1 MQKPLAGRKVAI
13 LVGNGFEEMQMT
25 DCQRALIG
33 AGAAV
38 KIVSTANGLVNGW
51 QGKGWGHYHPVDQ
64 QVGETLAADFDM
76 LVLPSGERS
85 LAKLLE
91 TAHTTRIIRGFRDGN
106 KPVAAFGSGVDLLIA
121 ADRVMG
127 LEISVNESSREKATA
142 AGAQISEQ
150 PMTNTGVVLSA
161 TDLAEVPAFV
171 QQMIELFASGGE
183 SIQNAA

>member
-13 LVGNGFEEMQMT
+13 LVGNGFEEIQMT
-25 DCQRALIG
+25 DCQRALLG

-85 LAKLLE
+85 LTKLLE
-91 TAHTTRIIRGFRDGN
+91 TAHTSRIIRGFRDAN
-106 KPVAAFGSGVDLLIA
+106 KPIAAIGSGIDLLIA
-121 ADRVMG
+121 ADRVLG
-127 LEISVNESSREKATA
+127 LELSMNEASREKAIA
-142 AGAQISEQ
+142 AGAKVCEET
-150 PMTNTGVVLSA
+150 MTVNANVLSA
-161 TDLAEVPAFV
+161 GDQVEIPAFV
-171 QQMIELFASGGE
+171 QQMLELFGHVNSMQ
-183 SIQNAA
+183 SAA